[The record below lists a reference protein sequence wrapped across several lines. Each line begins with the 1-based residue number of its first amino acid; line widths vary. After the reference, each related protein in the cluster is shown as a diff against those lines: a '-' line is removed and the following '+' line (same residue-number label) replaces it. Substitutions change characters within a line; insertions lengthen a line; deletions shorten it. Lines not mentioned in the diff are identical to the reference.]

1 MIKDYLM
8 WNNCKNKNGY
18 SFIESMIGI
27 AVLSVG
33 ILAVLSVTT
42 KMIIGQDYVRDKE
55 IAILLSNEG
64 LEVLKLKINKNKV
77 QCDSTADNLRQNWNC
92 WSDDILVDG
101 KCECGDNV
109 FSQNN
114 NYSADYNGKNWTINL
129 TTADSWQAIYY
140 NCDNNSCYYSHDK
153 KNSDSLETKV
163 KRKISI
169 IKSED
174 YDDDYYSDMIKIVS
188 SVSWLDRGEEKK
200 VEVVSEIYN

>member
-1 MIKDYLM
+1 M
-8 WNNCKNKNGY
+8 WNNRKNKNGY

-77 QCDSTADNLRQNWNC
+77 QCDSTADNLKQNWNC
-92 WSDDILVDG
+92 WSDNILVDG

-114 NYSADYNGKNWTINL
+114 NYSTNYDGKNWTINL
-129 TTADSWQAIYY
+129 TTADSWQVIYY
-140 NCDNNSCYYSHDK
+140 NCDTNSCYYSHDK
-153 KNSDSLETKV
+153 KNSDSLETKF

-174 YDDDYYSDMIKIVS
+174 YNDDYYSDMIKIVS